1 MTAPA
6 PDPAPGPGPTPGP
19 ASVSGSGTHPVGP
32 HLVIASEETAAAL
45 ASVLTG
51 LPALPGALLVLAA
64 APDAALVLRR
74 ALPELVALAGERGA
88 DRLVLAASGL
98 AARGPSGGRPV
109 AAVATAAGFTVVAP
123 DGVVSV
129 EPDGTLR
136 LAEPGGWWLA
146 APGEEPYELGP
157 GWPPEDPRGAE
168 DPEGPGE
175 EGAGPEE
182 EREPEAEEPEP
193 LPPPAPPVPVVAES
207 QGGAH
212 GFGAA
217 PRVSPGG
224 EPTEEREE
232 PDGTSGAMSS
242 GTPEGEP
249 GAAPRGTPEAK
260 SGVTPVGMPG
270 EGPAESPRADSRTV
284 PGGVWL
290 GGLPEAVEPLIG
302 VGPETF
308 LLGVGSP
315 ACPALPA
322 AELLARVP
330 RDAADARHLL
340 LSAPW
345 ADPADLVAMATALA
359 DRFGRTVR
367 AAVGLPVRTADDHA
381 TTYLD
386 GRGAPTWQPLLL
398 ELAASPAHR
407 RVVPSAWLGLSG
419 QEAAAPALYGCADAA
434 GWAVE
439 LVPAGVWLRPADR
452 VADSRPRTVRPDP
465 SGPVLLVGD
474 GGRAVGAEIRGALP
488 GVLAGLP
495 DVGAREPYGL
505 LFHGDAADE
514 EGPRSW
520 AGELDLRWLGSTG
533 SRPVPEPGPVPGPR
547 GEPVSTPP
555 GNGLSGASGA
565 APGEGSP
572 APRGEA
578 AGAVPP
584 SVPPPTGS
592 GPTGAAPSLEPG
604 RPETGSLP
612 TGPGRVPAVPP
623 VSPPVSP
630 PVAPE
635 PGQPV
640 GEAPVAPPVAPAPPV
655 SGSPKASVSPPV
667 AGGRSG
673 PDDRAAL
680 RELLGEKYHI
690 LASKAELLAS
700 RLPSLRS
707 LAQEGLKADMVAIAL
722 YQADAP
728 GPGSR
733 AGLAEAARTDEPG
746 PFTPLLRC
754 LESGLRRLPGHYGA
768 VMLAAPLE
776 RVPLDRYVPG
786 TVLVEPAAVASVPA
800 CDAELEGAVEFGI
813 WSSTGR
819 RTSVFLGTDDE
830 PEVVFP
836 PGTSFSVLALD
847 LPEDDTA
854 PVRVLLRE
862 ISAVE
867 SDGADGRVR
876 RRDEQARTRL
886 TEWFERRDMLES
898 HDRRPLPD
906 AARFHVAPGAAPH

>member
-6 PDPAPGPGPTPGP
+6 PDPVSASAPAP
-19 ASVSGSGTHPVGP
+19 APAPGSGTHPVGP
-32 HLVIASEETAAAL
+32 HLVISSEETAAAL
-45 ASVLTG
+45 TPVLTG

-88 DRLVLAASGL
+88 TRLVLAASGL
-98 AARGPSGGRPV
+98 AARGPGGGRPV

-123 DGVVSV
+123 DGMVSV

-136 LAEPGGWWLA
+136 LADPGSWWLA
-146 APGEEPYELGP
+146 VPGEEPYELGP
-157 GWPPEDPRGAE
+157 GWPPENPRATEEPEEAE
-168 DPEGPGE
+168 PEGPGPQ
-175 EGAGPEE
+175 GPGPEE
-182 EREPEAEEPEP
+182 EGPEEEGESAAEPETEESEP

-217 PRVSPGG
+217 PRVSPGD
-224 EPTEEREE
+224 EPTEAPEQ
-232 PDGTSGAMSS
+232 
-242 GTPEGEP
+242 PEGKPETKS
-249 GAAPRGTPEAK
+249 GAAPAR
-260 SGVTPVGMPG
+260 MPG
-270 EGPAESPRADSRTV
+270 EGPGESPMADSRTV

-290 GGLPEAVEPLIG
+290 GALPEAVEPLIG
-302 VGPETF
+302 VAPDTF

-315 ACPALPA
+315 ARPALPA

-345 ADPADLVAMATALA
+345 ADPADLVVMAVALA
-359 DRFGRTVR
+359 DRSGRTVR

-381 TTYLD
+381 TTFLD

-407 RVVPSAWLGLSG
+407 RVVPSAWLELSG
-419 QEAAAPALYGCADAA
+419 PEAVAPALYGCADAE
-434 GWAVE
+434 GWVVE

-452 VADSRPRTVRPDP
+452 AADFRPRTVCPDL
-465 SGPVLLVGD
+465 SGPVLMVGD
-474 GGRAVGAEIRGALP
+474 GERPVGAEVRRALP

-495 DVGAREPYGL
+495 DVGARQPYGL
-505 LFHGDAADE
+505 LFHGDASGG

-520 AGELDLRWLGSTG
+520 AEELGLRWLGSTG
-533 SRPVPEPGPVPGPR
+533 SRPARTEPAPGPR
-547 GEPVSTPP
+547 GEPVPSPP
-555 GNGLSGASGA
+555 GNGLSEA
-565 APGEGSP
+565 APAP
-572 APRGEA
+572 AP
-578 AGAVPP
+578 
-584 SVPPPTGS
+584 VPPPAGYERSGDAPAPEPPLPGAGPPEAAPTPEPARPTTGS
-592 GPTGAAPSLEPG
+592 A
-604 RPETGSLP
+604 P
-612 TGPGRVPAVPP
+612 TGPVQAPAVPP
-623 VSPPVSP
+623 VSSP
-630 PVAPE
+630 AAPE
-635 PGQPV
+635 PGRPV
-640 GEAPVAPPVAPAPPV
+640 GEASGPPPTAVAPPVAAAPPV
-655 SGSPKASVSPPV
+655 SVSPPV

-733 AGLAEAARTDEPG
+733 AGLAEAARAVAPG

-862 ISAVE
+862 ISVVE

-898 HDRRPLPD
+898 HDRRPLAD
-906 AARFHVAPGAAPH
+906 AARFHVAPGAALR